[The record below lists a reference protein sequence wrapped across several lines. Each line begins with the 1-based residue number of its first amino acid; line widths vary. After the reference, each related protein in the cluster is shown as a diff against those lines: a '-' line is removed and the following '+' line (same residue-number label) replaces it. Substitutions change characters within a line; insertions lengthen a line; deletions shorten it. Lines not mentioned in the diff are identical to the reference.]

1 MSPVLPVNYA
11 NGRRQITK
19 VSRGVIENEQSNPKF
34 LYNRI
39 SLVIHKR
46 KITVNMKV
54 SGFCYEIH
62 FHY

>member
-19 VSRGVIENEQSNPKF
+19 E
-34 LYNRI
+34 LNRI